1 MNKNFEKN
9 RLDLAYQK
17 QLHYLNG
24 AIILSTIGVL
34 SFIGN
39 LIWNK
44 NNRIMGII
52 SIIII
57 GLIVIFW
64 HNKIDKNLKEI
75 SNKIKNLS

>member
-44 NNRIMGII
+44 
-52 SIIII
+52 
-57 GLIVIFW
+57 
-64 HNKIDKNLKEI
+64 
-75 SNKIKNLS
+75 IKNLS